1 MSDMLQLWIGSERFT
16 ARLRRDLAPRSCQWL
31 MELLPYSGKLI
42 HARWSGEALW
52 APLASVVPPDLV
64 LPREHAT
71 TVPSPGQLLLYA
83 GERSVP
89 ELYVPYGSNRFA
101 CKDGALEGNPV
112 LSITDGLQRLA
123 ELGSE
128 ALWKGALDLRIEAS
142 P

>member
-1 MSDMLQLWIGSERFT
+1 MSDVLHIRIGTERFA
-16 ARLRRDLAPRSCQWL
+16 ARLRGDIAPRSCGRL

-52 APLASVVPPDLV
+52 APLASAVAADLV

-71 TVPSPGQLLLYA
+71 TNPMPGQLLLYA

-89 ELYVPYGSNRFA
+89 ELYVPYGINRFA
-101 CKDGALEGNPV
+101 CKDGSLEGNPV
-112 LSITDGLQRLA
+112 LTIVDGLHRLA

-128 ALWKGALDLRIEAS
+128 ALWKGALDLHIEVS
-142 P
+142 S